1 MYSYQ
6 IGPTLGAGG
15 ERTRMLLAAGAGA
28 LVGYVAPKIMAKFQA
43 MGMSPE
49 EAKAATERVVAGV
62 APPPKGAMTP
72 DELAAL
78 KQAQAPAPGGMPGW
92 LLPVGIGAV
101 VIGAMAMRR

>member
-1 MYSYQ
+1 MYSCQ

-28 LVGYVAPKIMAKFQA
+28 LLGYAAPKIMAKFQA

-49 EAKAATERVVAGV
+49 EAKAATDRVVAGV
-62 APPPKGAMTP
+62 APPPKGALSP
-72 DELAAL
+72 DELAAM
-78 KQAQAPAPGGMPGW
+78 KQAQAPSGMPGW
-92 LLPVGIGAV
+92 ILPVGIGAV